1 MVTELEQPVLQLQ
14 EEEPPQ
20 AQQPVGGGQSLDQ
33 AVQEQIAQAV
43 RPILGELEQRI
54 VQSVR
59 QQMEQARHEGPQ
71 GDETQQEG
79 QEAAQ
84 GAATTS
90 QQGVQRLGNILA
102 ALLRMV
108 RFMVE
113 TAVSLLR
120 AAMLALQE
128 ALTDALRLMMRALA
142 PVVQQLGEILRQVMR
157 AFASVVQQ
165 LGKILWQAL
174 ALVAQQLGEL
184 LRPMLLEALHEL
196 VQPLLQRTA
205 ERGVAAVLKT
215 LESTLQEPQQ
225 AQPAPAG
232 AQEAAAR

>member
-1 MVTELEQPVLQLQ
+1 MVTELGQPVLQLQ

-20 AQQPVGGGQSLDQ
+20 AQQLAGGRQPLDQ
-33 AVQEQIAQAV
+33 AVQAHIAQAV

-54 VQSVR
+54 VQTVR
-59 QQMEQARHEGPQ
+59 QQMEQARQEGPQ

-79 QEAAQ
+79 EEAAQ
-84 GAATTS
+84 GTATAS
-90 QQGVQRLGNILA
+90 QRGVQRLSNILA

-113 TAVSLLR
+113 TAVSLFR
-120 AAMLALQE
+120 AVVLALQE
-128 ALTDALRLMMRALA
+128 ALTDALRLMMRALT

-174 ALVAQQLGEL
+174 ALAAQQLWEL

-205 ERGVAAVLKT
+205 ERGVAGVMKT
-215 LESTLQEPQQ
+215 LESPLQERTQV
-225 AQPAPAG
+225 QPAPAG

>member
-1 MVTELEQPVLQLQ
+1 M
-14 EEEPPQ
+14 
-20 AQQPVGGGQSLDQ
+20 S
-33 AVQEQIAQAV
+33 
-43 RPILGELEQRI
+43 
-54 VQSVR
+54 
-59 QQMEQARHEGPQ
+59 
-71 GDETQQEG
+71 
-79 QEAAQ
+79 
-84 GAATTS
+84 
-90 QQGVQRLGNILA
+90 NILS

-120 AAMLALQE
+120 ASMLALQE
-128 ALTDALRLMMRALA
+128 ALTDALRLMMRALT

-174 ALVAQQLGEL
+174 ALAAQQLWEL

-215 LESTLQEPQQ
+215 LESPLQEPQQ

-232 AQEAAAR
+232 AAPEAAAR

>member
-1 MVTELEQPVLQLQ
+1 MVTELEQPALQSQ

-20 AQQPVGGGQSLDQ
+20 AQQLAGGGQPLDQ
-33 AVQEQIAQAV
+33 AVQVQIAQAV

-54 VQSVR
+54 VQTVR
-59 QQMEQARHEGPQ
+59 QQMEQARREGPQ
-71 GDETQQEG
+71 GDETRQEG
-79 QEAAQ
+79 EEAAQ
-84 GAATTS
+84 GTATTS
-90 QQGVQRLGNILA
+90 QRGVQRLSNILS

-113 TAVSLLR
+113 SAVSLLR
-120 AAMLALQE
+120 ASMLALQE
-128 ALTDALRLMMRALA
+128 ALTDALRLMMRALT

-174 ALVAQQLGEL
+174 ALAAQQLWEL

-215 LESTLQEPQQ
+215 LESTLQGRKQ

-232 AQEAAAR
+232 APEVAAR

>member
-1 MVTELEQPVLQLQ
+1 MVTELEQPVLQPQ

-20 AQQPVGGGQSLDQ
+20 AQQPAGGGQSLDQ

-54 VQSVR
+54 VQTVL
-59 QQMEQARHEGPQ
+59 QQMEQAWQEGPQ

-79 QEAAQ
+79 EEAAQ

-90 QQGVQRLGNILA
+90 QQGLQRLSNILSA
-102 ALLRMV
+102 FLRMV
-108 RFMVE
+108 RFMAQ

-120 AAMLALQE
+120 GAVLALQE
-128 ALTDALRLMMRALA
+128 ALTSALRLMTQALA

-157 AFASVVQQ
+157 AFTSLVQQ
-165 LGKILWQAL
+165 LWKIMWQAL
-174 ALVAQQLGEL
+174 ASMAQLMWEL
-184 LRPMLLEALHEL
+184 LRPMFLEALHEL

-215 LESTLQEPQQ
+215 LESKLQVPQQ
-225 AQPAPAG
+225 VQPAPAG
-232 AQEAAAR
+232 GQEAAAR

>member
-1 MVTELEQPVLQLQ
+1 M
-14 EEEPPQ
+14 
-20 AQQPVGGGQSLDQ
+20 S
-33 AVQEQIAQAV
+33 
-43 RPILGELEQRI
+43 
-54 VQSVR
+54 
-59 QQMEQARHEGPQ
+59 
-71 GDETQQEG
+71 
-79 QEAAQ
+79 
-84 GAATTS
+84 
-90 QQGVQRLGNILA
+90 NILS

-120 AAMLALQE
+120 ASMLALQE
-128 ALTDALRLMMRALA
+128 ALTDALRLMMRALT

-174 ALVAQQLGEL
+174 ALAAQQLWEL

-215 LESTLQEPQQ
+215 LESRLQGRKQV
-225 AQPAPAG
+225 QPAPAG